1 MFDCLNYSQA
11 KMNSPGGAT
20 KSAKT
25 GGLICEL
32 CCSNMEQCP
41 STDLI
46 FDSSLL
52 NSPHRLGA
60 VRDRLGVADGIH
72 QLLWLPDMQA
82 GGASLQEA
90 RARGSAVAQIHAF
103 HATRGLLG

>member
-1 MFDCLNYSQA
+1 MFDCLTYSQA
-11 KMNSPGGAT
+11 KMNSPGGET
-20 KSAKT
+20 KLAAT

-72 QLLWLPDMQA
+72 QLLWLPGVQV

-90 RARGSAVAQIHAF
+90 CARGAAVAQTHTF